1 MILLHAKEH
10 CCYFDCMDCILNS
23 IFWISR
29 ILYEI
34 YKSCV
39 ADKLSVFSCYLLRLK
54 SILYV
59 TLELQVFSFLA
70 GYAACVWEIVISFLV
85 VFQVK
90 LESLK
95 CYKILCC
102 RRLQEYSG
110 KHSYVIALCLYYSL
124 GIHNSNKDT
133 SEVDIWCN
141 LIQLV
146 YLRRGQKDA
155 F

>member
-1 MILLHAKEH
+1 
-10 CCYFDCMDCILNS
+10 MDCILKS

-39 ADKLSVFSCYLLRLK
+39 ADKLLVFSCYLLRFK

-90 LESLK
+90 LELLK
-95 CYKILCC
+95 RYKILCC

-110 KHSYVIALCLYYSL
+110 KHSYIIASCLYYSL